1 MHNIHGTLYN
11 QTPASYVLLAPSH
24 MLDSSE
30 IILVLYPQ
38 VLFWG
43 HIAHC
48 AESGI
53 AAAVTQCC
61 RCRCALLNRTE
72 LPGCYRAGVSLKQS
86 SRPRPKL
93 LSTTEP
99 SSLSSAVLALACALQ
114 AKLSRTALGP
124 PRQDR
129 LDVSQFSQP
138 MQLSHFGQIQQ
149 IIFTKVIC
157 AKEIST
163 S

>member
-1 MHNIHGTLYN
+1 MAHCEL
-11 QTPASYVLLAPSH
+11 SRVLLLLLLS
-24 MLDSSE
+24 
-30 IILVLYPQ
+30 
-38 VLFWG
+38 
-43 HIAHC
+43 
-48 AESGI
+48 
-53 AAAVTQCC
+53 AAVVVVLCSI
-61 RCRCALLNRTE
+61 E
-72 LPGCYRAGVSLKQS
+72 LSSLAATAPVSQQS